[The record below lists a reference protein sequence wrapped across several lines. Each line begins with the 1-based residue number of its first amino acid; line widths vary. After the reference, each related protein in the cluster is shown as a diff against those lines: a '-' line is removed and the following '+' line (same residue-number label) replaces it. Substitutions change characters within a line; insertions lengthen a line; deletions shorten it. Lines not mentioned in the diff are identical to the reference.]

1 MGGVIDKGVKMASF
15 GTVKTDFAGEGAKN
29 AAINAQSSATGT
41 ANQALADGFKDQMGN
56 LSPYATQGLGAL
68 SRMASGNL
76 VDSASL
82 VNDPGYK
89 FRLEQGNNAIEA
101 AMAARGLGNSGA
113 AYKELAKYG
122 QNLASEEYDKAF
134 NRNFQTTSTV
144 LGLGNNAAT
153 NIANFRGNLATGMS
167 NNVMGLGNATAAANI
182 NQANQNNALLGQGMG
197 LAALAMSDVRL
208 KKNIEPI
215 DKEELKEFLKFIEPI
230 YFEYIDSKHGDG
242 VWAGVR
248 AQDLEKSKLGRTIVV
263 TNEKGEKAIDM
274 TKATSL
280 ILAALSTL
288 KAE

>member
-29 AAINAQSSATGT
+29 AAINAQSSATGQ

-68 SRMASGNL
+68 ARMSSGNL

-82 VNDPGYK
+82 ANDPGYK
-89 FRLEQGNNAIEA
+89 FRLSEGTNAINA
-101 AMAARGLGNSGA
+101 AMAARGMGNSGA
-113 AYKELAKYG
+113 AMKELTKYG

-153 NIANFRGNLATGMS
+153 NIANFRGNLATGVS

-182 NQANQNNALLGQGMG
+182 NQANQNNALLNQGVG
-197 LAALAMSDVRL
+197 LAAMAFSDVRL
-208 KKNIEPI
+208 KKNIQPI
-215 DKEELKEFLKFIEPI
+215 DKAELSEFLKYIEPI
-230 YFEYIDSKHGDG
+230 YFEYIDSKYGEG
-242 VWAGVR
+242 QWAGVR
-248 AQDLEKSKLGRTIVV
+248 AQDLEKSKLGRTIVI

-288 KAE
+288 KAA

>member
-1 MGGVIDKGVKMASF
+1 MGEQF
-15 GTVKTDFAGEGAKN
+15 QTVTDGLGLTNHAGNN
-29 AAINAQSSATGT
+29 ATSAQRAATIE

-68 SRMASGNL
+68 SRMANGNL

-89 FRLEQGNNAIEA
+89 FRLGEGEKAISA

-113 AYKELAKYG
+113 ALKELTRYG
-122 QNLASEEYDKAF
+122 QDFASNEFDKAF

-144 LGLGNNAAT
+144 LGLGNNAA
-153 NIANFRGNLATGMS
+153 NNLATARGSLAANLS
-167 NNVMGLGNATAAANI
+167 NNVMGLGNAAAANTMAG
-182 NQANQNNALLGQGMG
+182 ANRMGNMMGQGAG
-197 LAALAMSDVRL
+197 IAAIAMSDVRL

-215 DKEELKEFLKFIEPI
+215 NKEELTEFLKFIEPI
-230 YFEYIDSKHGDG
+230 YFEYIDSKHGEG

-263 TNEKGEKAIDM
+263 TKDNGDKAIDM